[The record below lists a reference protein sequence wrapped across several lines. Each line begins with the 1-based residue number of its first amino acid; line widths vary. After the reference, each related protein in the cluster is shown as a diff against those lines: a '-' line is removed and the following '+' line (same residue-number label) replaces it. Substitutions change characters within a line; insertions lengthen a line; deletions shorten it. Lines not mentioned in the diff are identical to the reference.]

1 MTIISPRKSVKLS
14 YQQLLKAV
22 RALPPRQQQQ
32 LREVLM
38 PTEGV
43 YLVRPSRSAS
53 AVRRGQRMAK
63 AIQSQL
69 AKATTGT
76 LEETMKQLRGRSWS
90 L

>member
-38 PTEGV
+38 PTAGV
-43 YLVRPSRSAS
+43 YLVRPSPFTFCFCCSTRA
-53 AVRRGQRMAK
+53 AHG
-63 AIQSQL
+63 
-69 AKATTGT
+69 
-76 LEETMKQLRGRSWS
+76 
-90 L
+90 